1 MSVMMCVNT
10 RIIEDEEL
18 CLTLIHEGILKVD
31 DVAVYISKEREVFL
45 MDYEKSLSVID
56 CFADRC
62 MSVMMGKTEY
72 LLIFPLD
79 SAVVI
84 DGDDYVLGECLIMKS
99 EDGVRCL
106 SREELLS
113 ALREYTSRQRKVHL
127 GQYCVEAYRMD

>member
-1 MSVMMCVNT
+1 MMCINT
-10 RIIEDEEL
+10 RVIEDEEL
-18 CLTLIHEGILKVD
+18 CLTLIHEGFLKVD

-45 MDYEKSLSVID
+45 MDYEKALSMID
-56 CFADRC
+56 DFSDRC

-84 DGDDYVLGECLIMKS
+84 DGEDYVLGECMIMKS
-99 EDGVRCL
+99 EGGVRCL

-127 GQYCVEAYRMD
+127 GQYFVEAYRMN